1 LSSRNVEPAA
11 ALVGDIAVPGVK
23 GICQRAALLAALAD
37 GVSEIRGFGHAADTD
52 TALSVVSALGASVSE
67 PRPGTIRIKGVG
79 MRGLKPPEE
88 MVDCRNAG
96 TVLRLLSGILAGQS
110 GRFVLGG
117 DESLSARPH
126 ERVAIPL
133 RQMGAEVETTAGSA
147 PVTIEGGSLQPTTYV
162 LPVAS
167 AQVKSAILLAGLFA
181 EKGPTTVVEPVPTRD
196 HTERM
201 LSALGVRVRR
211 EGFETKVWSVER
223 IPPLDLDISGDFS
236 SAAPFLVGAS
246 LLAGSELRIHDLNLN
261 PTRTGFLGVLERMG
275 ARITVFN
282 RHVSGGEPVGDV
294 EVRSAELVATTIESH
309 EVPNVVDELPLFA
322 LAAAM
327 ARGESR
333 VRGAEELRAKESDR
347 IESTTEALR
356 ELGARIVGA
365 RDGFS
370 VRGVPARLRGGSIDS
385 RDDHRIAMLAGIAGV
400 LSREGVEVSSAE
412 CVAVSFPDFFEV
424 LDEVARRDFPPERP
438 EP

>member
-1 LSSRNVEPAA
+1 LSVRRVAPAA

-23 GICQRAALLAALAD
+23 GLCQRAALLAAIAD

-52 TALSVVSALGASVSE
+52 AALDAVSALGAQVSE
-67 PRPGTIRIKGVG
+67 TSPGTIRIEGVG
-79 MRGLKPPEE
+79 LRGLRPPAGPI
-88 MVDCRNAG
+88 DCHNAG
-96 TVLRLLSGILAGQS
+96 TLLRLLSGILAGQS
-110 GRFVLGG
+110 GRFVLSG
-117 DESLSARPH
+117 DASLSRRPH

-133 RQMGAEVETTAGSA
+133 RQMGAEVETTNGSA
-147 PVTIEGGSLQPTTYV
+147 PVTIVGGSLQPTTYV

-181 EKGPTTVVEPVPTRD
+181 EEGPTTVVEPVPTRD

-201 LSALGVRVRR
+201 LAALGVRVHR
-211 EGFETKVWSVER
+211 EGSEIKVWPIER
-223 IPPLDLDISGDFS
+223 IPALDVDISGDFS

-246 LLAGSELRIHDLNLN
+246 LLAGSDLRIHDVNLN
-261 PTRTGFLGVLERMG
+261 PTRTGFLDVLERMG
-275 ARITVFN
+275 ARVTVFN
-282 RHVSGGEPVGDV
+282 RHSSGGEPVGDL

-333 VRGAEELRAKESDR
+333 VRGAEEMRAKESDR
-347 IESTTEALR
+347 IEATTEALHG
-356 ELGARIVGA
+356 LGAHIA
-365 RDGFS
+365 EAPDGFS
-370 VRGVPARLRGGSIDS
+370 VHGVPARLRGGSVDS
-385 RDDHRIAMLAGIAGV
+385 RDDHRIAMLGGIAGV
-400 LSREGVEVSSAE
+400 LSREGVEVAGAG

-424 LDEVARRDFPPERP
+424 LDEVARRDFVPE
-438 EP
+438 ET